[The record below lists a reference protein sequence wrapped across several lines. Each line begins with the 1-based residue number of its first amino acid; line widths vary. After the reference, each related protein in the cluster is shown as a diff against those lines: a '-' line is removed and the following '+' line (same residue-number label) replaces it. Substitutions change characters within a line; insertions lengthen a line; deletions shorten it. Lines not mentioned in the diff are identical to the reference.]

1 MMDYDAQLKLQACL
15 DGELSPRRARR
26 LQARLAGDAEAQAL
40 LRELQATTAAL
51 AAFDQDLK
59 LPESREF
66 FWSKIEREI
75 RRQPQ
80 PEPARAPASLLA
92 GWRRW
97 LAPAGALAAVLVA
110 TLLRDHP
117 ARGPQIESGLA
128 DSGALTYRD
137 FAARATIVWFS
148 YPAEDEFV
156 ADEPPDALD

>member
-1 MMDYDAQLKLQACL
+1 VDYDAQLKLQACL

-26 LQARLAGDAEAQAL
+26 LQGRLAGDPEAQAL
-40 LRELQATTAAL
+40 LRELKATTGAL

-75 RRQPQ
+75 RRLPQ

-97 LAPAGALAAVLVA
+97 LTPAGALAAVLLA
-110 TLLRDHP
+110 ALLLGRP
-117 ARGPQIESGLA
+117 ARAPQIESGLA

-137 FAARATIVWFS
+137 FAASATIVWLS

-156 ADEPPDALD
+156 ADELSDTPD